1 MKPVALKNHNNLR
14 QPLNWASL
22 SNIGL
27 KIPQMFYPGF
37 LPDST
42 QDTSHIN
49 WFNPHFHQG
58 KHIEMLLLII
68 LTNVGKT
75 TCSQQNQV
83 KTWAELPRKFFTS
96 IQTKG
101 SGLRAN
107 TTFFRLGAQSA
118 SLSLSLERFHFRS
131 NVFTIHL
138 SLERVY
144 FSNMKIRN
152 KKISCTFSGGV

>member
-1 MKPVALKNHNNLR
+1 
-14 QPLNWASL
+14 
-22 SNIGL
+22 
-27 KIPQMFYPGF
+27 
-37 LPDST
+37 
-42 QDTSHIN
+42 
-49 WFNPHFHQG
+49 
-58 KHIEMLLLII
+58 MLLLVI
-68 LTNVGKT
+68 LTSVEKT

-107 TTFFRLGAQSA
+107 TTSFRLGAQSA
-118 SLSLSLERFHFRS
+118 SFLLSLERFHFRS

-152 KKISCTFSGGV
+152 KKISCPLSGGV